1 MVRAAGD
8 MIDEDESVVLVDEQG
23 RDIGLA
29 PKLQAHIDGLK
40 HRAISV
46 LIVNSR
52 HEILLQRRYSG
63 KYHSGGLWTN
73 ACCSHPRAKEE
84 PIDAARRRLHDEMG
98 FFAALK
104 PLFIVEYRAQVGPL
118 IEDEYVHV
126 FGGHHD
132 GPVTPDPL
140 EVEDYRWIGLGDL
153 ASDMEAHPDRY
164 TVWFAR
170 YMQQRRDE
178 IAAFVSQAA

>member
-1 MVRAAGD
+1 
-8 MIDEDESVVLVDEQG
+8 MIDEDESVVLVDGEG

-46 LIVNSR
+46 LIVNSDR
-52 HEILLQRRYSG
+52 KLLLQRRYSG

-73 ACCSHPRAKEE
+73 ACCSHPRAHEA
-84 PIDAARRRLHDEMG
+84 PIDAASRRLNDEMG
-98 FFAALK
+98 VLSPLK

-126 FGGHHD
+126 FGGRHD
-132 GPVTPDPL
+132 GPVKPDPL
-140 EVEDYRWIGLGDL
+140 EVEDYRWMGLDEM
-153 ASDMEAHPDRY
+153 ASDMAAHPEQY

-170 YMQQRRDE
+170 YMQLRRSE
-178 IAAFVSQAA
+178 IAAFVNEAA